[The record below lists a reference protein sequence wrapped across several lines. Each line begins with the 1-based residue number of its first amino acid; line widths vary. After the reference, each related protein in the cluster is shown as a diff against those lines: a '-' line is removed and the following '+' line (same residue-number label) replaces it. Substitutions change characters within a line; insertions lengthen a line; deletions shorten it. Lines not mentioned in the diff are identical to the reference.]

1 MNLSYSVVIR
11 TLGNTG
17 AKYQA
22 LLQSIESQTIQ
33 PEEIIVAIPHGYELD
48 YQLGIERIVH
58 CEKGMVMQRAIGIA
72 EAKSEYILICD
83 DDIQFAPNMVEELY
97 KYLLRNNLNCC
108 LPMEEK
114 DDKWNT
120 DHLDLK
126 YPLTT
131 RLRGR
136 FTGQMLTGYGKSKYL
151 DVLTYTA
158 GHKVYVNSNK
168 LDECYLCTTACF
180 QCFFINTE
188 LAKAAHYEEE
198 KWLQEGSLTSYAAY
212 DEPVF
217 FSKLKLLG
225 LRMAYALR
233 VRYQHLDAG
242 VGRKAVD
249 KIEAKKIRYF
259 SISRNRT
266 IYWYKYIYSTAPTFG
281 KKCLALIGGIYGL
294 TNYALLTILV
304 NSIRPKYI
312 HSLTALFKGY
322 KEAFKYIR
330 SVKK

>member
-17 AKYQA
+17 EKYQA
-22 LLQSIESQTIQ
+22 LLQSIQAQTIQ
-33 PEEIIVAIPHGYELD
+33 PEEIIVVIPHGYELD
-48 YQLGIERIVH
+48 YKLGSERVVY
-58 CEKGMVMQRAIGIA
+58 CNKGMVQQRAVGIA
-72 EAKSEYILICD
+72 ESNAEYSLICD
-83 DDIQFAPNMVEELY
+83 DDIQFSPNMVEELY
-97 KYLLRNNLNCC
+97 KYLTLHHLNCC
-108 LPMEEK
+108 LPMEGV
-114 DDKWNT
+114 DNKWGAERIN
-120 DHLDLK
+120 LK
-126 YPLTT
+126 YSLLT

-136 FTGQMLTGYGKSKYL
+136 FTGQMLTGYSQSKYL

-180 QCFFINTE
+180 QCFFIRTD

-198 KWLQEGSLTSYAAY
+198 LWLQEGSLTSYAAF

-217 FSKLKLLG
+217 FSKLNLLG

-242 VGRKAVD
+242 VGRKATD

-259 SISRNRT
+259 SIARNRT
-266 IYWYKYIYSTAPTFG
+266 IYWYKYIYTTAPTLE
-281 KKCLALIGGIYGL
+281 KKLLALLGGLYGL
-294 TNYALLTILV
+294 TNYAVLTILI
-304 NSIRPKYI
+304 NLRPKHI
-312 HSLTALFKGY
+312 RSLSALFKGY
-322 KEAFKYIR
+322 KEALDYIYR
-330 SVKK
+330 SQ

>member
-17 AKYQA
+17 EKYLA

-48 YQLGIERIVH
+48 HKLGTERIVH

-72 EAKSEYILICD
+72 EAKSEYILVCD

-97 KYLLRNNLNCC
+97 KYLLLHNLNCC
-108 LPMEEK
+108 LPMAGK
-114 DDKWNT
+114 DDIRDTYRLHMK
-120 DHLDLK
+120 L
-126 YPLTT
+126 PLSI

-136 FTGQMLTGYGKSKYL
+136 FTGQLLTAYGKSNYL

-158 GHKVYVNSNK
+158 GHKIYVNNNK

-180 QCFFINTE
+180 QCIFINTE
-188 LAKAAHYEEE
+188 LAKAAHFEEE
-198 KWLQEGSLTSYAAY
+198 KWLQDGSFTSYAAY

-242 VGRKAVD
+242 VGRRAVD
-249 KIEAKKIRYF
+249 RIDAKKIRYF

-266 IYWYKYIYSTAPTFG
+266 IYWYKYIYSTAPTFWT
-281 KKCLALIGGIYGL
+281 KCLAIIGGMYGL
-294 TNYALLTILV
+294 TNYALFTIFINL
-304 NSIRPKYI
+304 RPKHI
-312 HSLTALFKGY
+312 HSLTALFEGY
-322 KEAFKYIR
+322 KEALEYIHSYR
-330 SVKK
+330 P

>member
-17 AKYQA
+17 IKYQA
-22 LLQSIESQTIQ
+22 LLQSIKAQTIQ
-33 PEEIIVAIPHGYELD
+33 PEEIIVVIPHGYELD
-48 YQLGIERIVH
+48 YKLGSERVVY
-58 CEKGMVMQRAIGIA
+58 CEKGMVQQRAVGIA
-72 EAKSEYILICD
+72 ESNSEYSLICD

-97 KYLLRNNLNCC
+97 KYLIQNNLNCC
-108 LPMEEK
+108 LPMEGV
-114 DDKWNT
+114 DDKWGT
-120 DHLDLK
+120 DRLNLR
-126 YPLTT
+126 YPLST

-136 FTGQMLTGYGKSKYL
+136 FTGQMLTGYGHSKYL

-180 QCFFINTE
+180 QCFFIKTD

-198 KWLQEGSLTSYAAY
+198 LWLQEGSLTSYAAY

-217 FSKLKLLG
+217 FSKLNLLG

-242 VGRKAVD
+242 VGRKAKN

-259 SISRNRT
+259 SIARNRT
-266 IYWYKYIYSTAPTFG
+266 IYWYKYIYTTAPTLG
-281 KKCLALIGGIYGL
+281 KKLLALLGGLYGL
-294 TNYALLTILV
+294 TNYAVLTILI
-304 NSIRPKYI
+304 NLRPKHI
-312 HSLTALFKGY
+312 LSLSALFKGY
-322 KEAFKYIR
+322 KEALDYIYR
-330 SVKK
+330 SQ